1 MAEARDGKEFTD
13 ALEQRENQRL
23 EIGHGALWYA
33 LQPKRAFH
41 AWEDCLCKRPKAR
54 RTVDQ
59 HEDTRALEPQE
70 RKFAR
75 VGDTL
80 LVSYSIGDDFAPEF
94 TETYDIA
101 LGGMAMLT
109 NAELIR
115 EEPIDVQ
122 IELRSDPEPV
132 LHVRGV
138 VRWSRYDP
146 LLQRYRTGIAFLDV
160 DEKTRMHLQ
169 RYIDTLHLL
178 RDMGML

>member
-1 MAEARDGKEFTD
+1 M
-13 ALEQRENQRL
+13 
-23 EIGHGALWYA
+23 
-33 LQPKRAFH
+33 
-41 AWEDCLCKRPKAR
+41 
-54 RTVDQ
+54 DQ
-59 HEDTRALEPQE
+59 HEDTRAVDPQE

-75 VGDTL
+75 VGDSL

-109 NAELIR
+109 NAELGR
-115 EEPIDVQ
+115 EDPIDVQ
-122 IELRSDPEPV
+122 LELRGDAEPV
-132 LHVRGV
+132 LRVRGV

-146 LLQRYRTGIAFLDV
+146 LLQRYRTGIAFLDI
-160 DEKTRMHLQ
+160 DEKVRSHLQ

>member
-1 MAEARDGKEFTD
+1 MDHVESD
-13 ALEQRENQRL
+13 ASQ
-23 EIGHGALWYA
+23 
-33 LQPKRAFH
+33 
-41 AWEDCLCKRPKAR
+41 
-54 RTVDQ
+54 
-59 HEDTRALEPQE
+59 PQE

-109 NAELIR
+109 NAELSR
-115 EEPIDVQ
+115 EEPINVQ
-122 IELRSDPEPV
+122 IELRGDATPV
-132 LHVRGV
+132 LRVRGI

-146 LLQRYRTGIAFLDV
+146 LLQRYRTGIAFLDL
-160 DEKTRMHLQ
+160 DEDTRSHLQ

>member
-1 MAEARDGKEFTD
+1 MERFQASA
-13 ALEQRENQRL
+13 A
-23 EIGHGALWYA
+23 
-33 LQPKRAFH
+33 
-41 AWEDCLCKRPKAR
+41 
-54 RTVDQ
+54 
-59 HEDTRALEPQE
+59 EPQE

-75 VGDTL
+75 VGDSL
-80 LVSYSIGDDFAPEF
+80 LVSYSIDDEFAPEF

-109 NAELIR
+109 NAELVR
-115 EEPIDVQ
+115 EEPINVQ
-122 IELRSDPEPV
+122 IELRGDETPV
-132 LHVRGV
+132 LRVRGI

-160 DEKTRMHLQ
+160 DEQTKAHLQ

>member
-1 MAEARDGKEFTD
+1 MEHNEIEAG
-13 ALEQRENQRL
+13 
-23 EIGHGALWYA
+23 
-33 LQPKRAFH
+33 
-41 AWEDCLCKRPKAR
+41 
-54 RTVDQ
+54 
-59 HEDTRALEPQE
+59 PQE

-75 VGDTL
+75 VGDSL

-109 NAELIR
+109 NAEMHKD
-115 EEPIDVQ
+115 EPINVQ
-122 IELRSDPEPV
+122 LELRGDAQPV
-132 LHVRGV
+132 LRVRGV

-146 LLQRYRTGIAFLDV
+146 LMQRYRTGVAFLEV
-160 DEKTRMHLQ
+160 DDDTRSILQ